1 MACYKSI
8 SGRIAT
14 LSQQVEALRDEM
26 APKIKEAADHAR
38 PLVEQGIAAS
48 KDTLTVAKG
57 KIKDD
62 VLPAAAKT
70 IGTTLAVAESLRPSR
85 IAEIVKPVVQ
95 EVPQK
100 KHGVG
105 KWVALTVGA
114 VAVIGVGVA
123 AYRALSV
130 ADEHWIGIE
139 DDFPDT
145 NENPLEDIANE
156 IADAV
161 KK

>member
-1 MACYKSI
+1 MASTDSI
-8 SGRIAT
+8 SRRIAA
-14 LSQQVEALRDEM
+14 LSKQIESLREEL
-26 APKIKEAADHAR
+26 APKIKEAAETAR
-38 PLVEQGIAAS
+38 PIVEQGIVVS
-48 KDTLTVAKG
+48 KDTLNAAKD
-57 KIKDD
+57 KFKED

-70 IGTTLAVAESLRPSR
+70 IGTTLAVAETLRPSK
-85 IAEIVKPVVQ
+85 ISELVKPVVV
-95 EVPQK
+95 EVPKQK
-100 KHGVG
+100 SGVG

-139 DDFPDT
+139 DDFPSV
-145 NENPLEDIANE
+145 NENPLEDIADE